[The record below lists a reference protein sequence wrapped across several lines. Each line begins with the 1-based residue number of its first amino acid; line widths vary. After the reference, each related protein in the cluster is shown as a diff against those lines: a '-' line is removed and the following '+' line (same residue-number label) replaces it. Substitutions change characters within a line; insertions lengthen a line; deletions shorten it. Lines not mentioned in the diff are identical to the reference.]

1 VTRLVAVPDW
11 GDSGALYQHVEV
23 PEPGDPGYP
32 AAELPDSDPWSP
44 AINRAIREIAA
55 EASQAGW
62 HPEPKLQ
69 PGITP
74 EHAAEVRAAAGDYNS
89 SASRSGSSS
98 TTAPSANPRP
108 VMPGS
113 QSRRPNDDPARR

>member
-11 GDSGALYQHVEV
+11 GDSGALYQYVEL

-32 AAELPDSDPWSP
+32 ATELPDSDPWAP

-62 HPEPKLQ
+62 HPEPKPQ

-74 EHAAEVRAAAGDYNS
+74 EPAAEVRAAARDCYQQREQD
-89 SASRSGSSS
+89 RSEFYHGPGGEPEAADARQPEPEA
-98 TTAPSANPRP
+98 AP
-108 VMPGS
+108 
-113 QSRRPNDDPARR
+113 